1 MNSFLRDFHGDSRI
15 SLDQNVLI
23 HLKEGVVEVELEKVS
38 LTGFHSYG
46 ENLRLNQKQITILEL
61 AKLIFAN
68 FGSGANEKEFVHFI
82 EQSLNNMA
90 MAIEYNGDRE
100 ISNYL
105 HSEKMLLLGHP
116 FHPYPKCKAGM
127 SEKDIHQ
134 YSPEFLGE
142 INLVWIA
149 VSETFFESNISID
162 EYKKKI
168 ENLISFDL
176 CLNSD
181 EILLPMHPWQWS
193 RLKESG
199 VLSETDIRE
208 IGVGE
213 NQYFALSSM
222 RSFFNTSSPLQMK
235 FSMDIKL
242 TNSIRHLQANES
254 IRGQQVETLLKNEGI
269 EKKINNLSVLHEPF
283 YGVLKDKNGNI
294 LNSSVVQ
301 FRENFDEEV
310 NLEKSYLLS
319 TLCEIIP
326 GLGECFLSKI
336 LEKQENHI
344 LAKKNWFSKFLKNAI
359 RPLIELYLR
368 EGILFGAHMQN
379 IILEFDH
386 EMEPLKVIYR
396 DCQGTGL
403 TEKAYEKYSQKYE
416 FIRDS
421 KGNIL
426 SKDDVNKVFGY
437 YLVVN
442 TVFQT
447 ISSLSNSEQYLE
459 KLLLTDF
466 RTFLFSLR
474 AEFKDDFLDYLLES
488 EELYQKGNMRC
499 CIESLNE
506 NTIDSPWKIYN
517 KIPNPLKALRQ
528 LNMGRTGYLY
538 QYDLGYSKLSLRT
551 LEESDLEIFYKWHHQ
566 DFVKEFW
573 ELDVFKEEL
582 LKYIRNLKASPYQLP
597 LILEKDSMPVGYFEA
612 YWAFDDRIAP
622 YCGAE
627 VYDRGIHLLFG
638 EQKVLRSRFI
648 YDGILH
654 ATKFLLEDDQRTER
668 VWGEPRSDNKKIL
681 KFAEKLPG
689 WRFIKEFDF
698 PHKRSALIVCEK
710 ELFFKEYNEGAL
722 L

>member
-1 MNSFLRDFHGDSRI
+1 
-15 SLDQNVLI
+15 
-23 HLKEGVVEVELEKVS
+23 
-38 LTGFHSYG
+38 
-46 ENLRLNQKQITILEL
+46 
-61 AKLIFAN
+61 
-68 FGSGANEKEFVHFI
+68 
-82 EQSLNNMA
+82 
-90 MAIEYNGDRE
+90 
-100 ISNYL
+100 
-105 HSEKMLLLGHP
+105 
-116 FHPYPKCKAGM
+116 
-127 SEKDIHQ
+127 
-134 YSPEFLGE
+134 
-142 INLVWIA
+142 
-149 VSETFFESNISID
+149 
-162 EYKKKI
+162 
-168 ENLISFDL
+168 
-176 CLNSD
+176 
-181 EILLPMHPWQWS
+181 
-193 RLKESG
+193 
-199 VLSETDIRE
+199 
-208 IGVGE
+208 
-213 NQYFALSSM
+213 
-222 RSFFNTSSPLQMK
+222 
-235 FSMDIKL
+235 
-242 TNSIRHLQANES
+242 
-254 IRGQQVETLLKNEGI
+254 
-269 EKKINNLSVLHEPF
+269 
-283 YGVLKDKNGNI
+283 
-294 LNSSVVQ
+294 
-301 FRENFDEEV
+301 
-310 NLEKSYLLS
+310 
-319 TLCEIIP
+319 
-326 GLGECFLSKI
+326 
-336 LEKQENHI
+336 
-344 LAKKNWFSKFLKNAI
+344 
-359 RPLIELYLR
+359 
-368 EGILFGAHMQN
+368 
-379 IILEFDH
+379 
-386 EMEPLKVIYR
+386 
-396 DCQGTGL
+396 
-403 TEKAYEKYSQKYE
+403 AYEKYSHKYE

-426 SKDDVNKVFGY
+426 GKDDVNKVFGY

-573 ELDVFKEEL
+573 ELDVSKEEL

-597 LILEKDSMPVGYFEA
+597 LILEKDSMAVGYFEA

-638 EQKVLRSRFI
+638 EQKVLRSRFV

-710 ELFFKEYNEGAL
+710 ELFFKEYNGGAL